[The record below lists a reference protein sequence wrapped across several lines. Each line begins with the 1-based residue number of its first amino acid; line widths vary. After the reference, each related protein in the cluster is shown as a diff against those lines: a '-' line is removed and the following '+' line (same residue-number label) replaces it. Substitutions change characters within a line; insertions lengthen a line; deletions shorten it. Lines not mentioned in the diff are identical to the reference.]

1 MSFSERIMRVGIKGL
16 ATNEAR
22 VKTSK
27 TKTIV
32 PIHLY
37 FAARKISHWSS
48 LVIINTNQ
56 TLTIKDDLSVRDG

>member
-1 MSFSERIMRVGIKGL
+1 MRVGVKVL

-27 TKTIV
+27 TKPIV
-32 PIHLY
+32 PILLY

-48 LVIINTNQ
+48 LVVLNTNQ
-56 TLTIKDDLSVRDG
+56 TLKIKDDLSVRDG

>member
-1 MSFSERIMRVGIKGL
+1 MRVGIKGL

-27 TKTIV
+27 TKTMVLIL
-32 PIHLY
+32 LY

-48 LVIINTNQ
+48 LVVLNTNQ
-56 TLTIKDDLSVRDG
+56 TLKIKDDLSVRHG